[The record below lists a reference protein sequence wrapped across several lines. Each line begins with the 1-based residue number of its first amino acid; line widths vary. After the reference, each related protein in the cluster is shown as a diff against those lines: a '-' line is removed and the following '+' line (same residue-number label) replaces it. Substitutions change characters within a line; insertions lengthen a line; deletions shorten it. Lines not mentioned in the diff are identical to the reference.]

1 MFSNKNSVDDEFDD
15 IFDISD
21 DALDTLEYTDEEL
34 NRFFLS
40 GHLPSMISE
49 EETMDDDSFKD
60 DDAVVVVEVKSFFF
74 FLTRKFK

>member
-15 IFDISD
+15 IFDIID

-49 EETMDDDSFKD
+49 EEQTMDDDSFK
-60 DDAVVVVEVKSFFF
+60 DDAVVVVEVKSFVFF
-74 FLTRKFK
+74 S